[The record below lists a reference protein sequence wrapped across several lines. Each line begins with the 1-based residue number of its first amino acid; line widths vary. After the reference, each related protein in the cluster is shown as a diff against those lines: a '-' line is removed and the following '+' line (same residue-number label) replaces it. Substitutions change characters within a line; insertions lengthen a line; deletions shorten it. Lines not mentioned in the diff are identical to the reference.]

1 MTPWWVNPSLVPTGR
16 GLTLDGADLG
26 ALAREVGTPLYV
38 YSGHTIARGVAAM
51 ADALDGAGVRSRIW
65 YAMKA
70 NRNPSV
76 LALIRRLGLS
86 VDTCSPREVELALAT
101 GFAPHEISFNA
112 GMPSDRD
119 LDRVAAAGCHVIVDS
134 LSALRRL
141 GPRVP
146 AGTPV
151 GLRFDPQVLA
161 GYRARTHLAYG
172 QAKFG
177 FEPGALDDVVAA
189 ARAAGLDP
197 VGLHIHLGW
206 GLGEDATPEVE
217 AAFAGLAGLA
227 RRVPGLRWLN
237 LGGGLGARYR
247 AGDRPLPLAAW
258 SDAIRRHLA
267 PLDLEIHVEPGT
279 AIVGAAGV
287 LLAEVNTVEARRG
300 ITWVGV
306 DAGHALNPC
315 PALYGIPLAVISADR
330 PLAPSTGSY
339 AVVGNINEAGD
350 VWEARAELPDP
361 APGDVL
367 ALYPCGA
374 YAESMASDHCLR
386 GDARTRL
393 L

>member
-1 MTPWWVNPSLVPTGR
+1 MTPWWVNPSLVPGPA
-16 GLTLDGADLG
+16 GLLLDGVELARLG
-26 ALAREVGTPLYV
+26 REVGTPLYV
-38 YSGHTIARGVAAM
+38 YSGATIERGVASV
-51 ADALDGAGVRSRIW
+51 ADALDAAGVRRKIW

-70 NRNPSV
+70 NRNPAV
-76 LALIRRLGLS
+76 LALIRRLGLG
-86 VDTCSPREVELALAT
+86 VDTCSPREVELALQC
-101 GFAPHEISFNA
+101 GFEPHEISFNA
-112 GMPSDRD
+112 GMLSDWD
-119 LDRVAAAGCHVIVDS
+119 LGHVAAAGCRVILDS
-134 LSALRRL
+134 FSTLARY
-141 GPRVP
+141 GARVP

-177 FEPGALDDVVAA
+177 FEPGSLDEVVAA

-206 GLGEDATPEVE
+206 GLGEDALPEVE

-227 RRVPGLRWLN
+227 RKVDGLRWLN

-247 AGDRPLPLAAW
+247 AEDRPLPLDAW
-258 SDAIRRHLA
+258 SDAVRRHLA
-267 PLDLEIHVEPGT
+267 PLDLEVHVEPGT

-315 PALYGIPLAVISADR
+315 PALYGIPLAVIAADR
-330 PLAPSTGSY
+330 PLAPSTGSF

-350 VWEARAELPDP
+350 VWEPRAELPDP
-361 APGDVL
+361 APGDIL

-386 GDARTRL
+386 GGARSRL